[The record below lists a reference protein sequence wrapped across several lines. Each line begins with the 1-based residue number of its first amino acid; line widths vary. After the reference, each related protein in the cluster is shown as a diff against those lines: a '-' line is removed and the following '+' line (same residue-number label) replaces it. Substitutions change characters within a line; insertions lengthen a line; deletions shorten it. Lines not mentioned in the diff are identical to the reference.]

1 MLSLSI
7 KNCLYQM
14 VKSKGRPQ
22 KGVHSSSGVVHGW
35 RELICRD
42 GAHSGWR
49 PKMLRT
55 NYCDFLLEQLSL
67 VSKAKSLCQNILCC
81 FCRPCRQQIKNKHP
95 LPPPP
100 TRHFLFH
107 NFKISIC
114 STNVFCYCT
123 GILNLF
129 NIPYIYYMS
138 ILCNAFIACYSKMI
152 YTFTR
157 THQIDVSTI

>member
-1 MLSLSI
+1 MSVMLSLSI

-14 VKSKGRPQ
+14 VKSKGKSQ

-81 FCRPCRQQIKNKHP
+81 FCRCCRQQIKYKHP
-95 LPPPP
+95 LPPHSGQKEKKP
-100 TRHFLFH
+100 
-107 NFKISIC
+107 
-114 STNVFCYCT
+114 
-123 GILNLF
+123 
-129 NIPYIYYMS
+129 
-138 ILCNAFIACYSKMI
+138 CNAHMCV
-152 YTFTR
+152 T
-157 THQIDVSTI
+157 TIHFPLF

>member
-1 MLSLSI
+1 
-7 KNCLYQM
+7 M

-67 VSKAKSLCQNILCC
+67 VSKAKSLCQNILCRC
-81 FCRPCRQQIKNKHP
+81 CRQKIKFKHP
-95 LPPPP
+95 VGSDC
-100 TRHFLFH
+100 HFTGR
-107 NFKISIC
+107 ISGQLQHEKVKK
-114 STNVFCYCT
+114 N
-123 GILNLF
+123 
-129 NIPYIYYMS
+129 
-138 ILCNAFIACYSKMI
+138 
-152 YTFTR
+152 
-157 THQIDVSTI
+157 